1 MFIFILRQNI
11 TFYIFALSRV
21 CLYYIYEYTN
31 LYMCNTLEYIAQLL
45 RAVPPVENCRQFS
58 YCVYF
63 LFLFSL
69 CTYLS
74 QFANIIVGGQEGR
87 QKLMELLLVCSHFDF
102 LFFLRSEKPANFNTI
117 FTRRSRFKKE
127 QNNGKRNA
135 GLPKCVKNVLFLL

>member
-45 RAVPPVENCRQFS
+45 RAAPPVENFRQFS

-127 QNNGKRNA
+127 QNNGERNA